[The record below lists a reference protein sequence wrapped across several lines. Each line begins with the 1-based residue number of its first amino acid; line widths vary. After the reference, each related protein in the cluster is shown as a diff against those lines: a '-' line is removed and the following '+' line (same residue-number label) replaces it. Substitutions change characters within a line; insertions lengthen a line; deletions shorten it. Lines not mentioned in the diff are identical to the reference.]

1 MMNGIKA
8 GLELQKISIS
18 MGKVYKTLSTLSGKI
33 QDNLDVYDNKED
45 FYVLAYTCPVAILDR
60 IQAND
65 WIQMQIPIRIP
76 TSMFTSRKET
86 IATGLNLTIGKLKEL
101 ASSNSTVA
109 YNIEEILQKRKLFYD
124 FEKMLPPNIKDK
136 L

>member
-8 GLELQKISIS
+8 GLELQTISIS

-33 QDNLDVYDNKED
+33 QDNLDVYDNKDD
-45 FYVLAYTCPVAILDR
+45 FYVLAYTCRVAILDR

>member
-1 MMNGIKA
+1 
-8 GLELQKISIS
+8 
-18 MGKVYKTLSTLSGKI
+18 
-33 QDNLDVYDNKED
+33 
-45 FYVLAYTCPVAILDR
+45 
-60 IQAND
+60 
-65 WIQMQIPIRIP
+65 
-76 TSMFTSRKET
+76 MFTSRKET
-86 IATGLNLTIGKLKEL
+86 IATGLNLTLGKLKEL

>member
-45 FYVLAYTCPVAILDR
+45 FYVLAYTCRVAILDR

-65 WIQMQIPIRIP
+65 WIPNANP
-76 TSMFTSRKET
+76 DKD
-86 IATGLNLTIGKLKEL
+86 
-101 ASSNSTVA
+101 SNKYV
-109 YNIEEILQKRKLFYD
+109 YLPQGNYCDGVEFNDWKIERVGFI
-124 FEKMLPPNIKDK
+124 
-136 L
+136 